1 MKFRLFRAFVLA
13 FVLLFGA
20 LWVGAA
26 IVWNLWP
33 ELARQ
38 PLGTLAGMLLV
49 ALVCGLIVIERVSA
63 HVEESE
69 EQHLRAG
76 LRGQHSPSHDGLLA
90 IALGATHDIEFQRDQ
105 EAHNAAQ
112 LQRVLESIDT
122 AIIAADGLR
131 RVVYANTVA
140 SRIFHLGELP
150 PRGKRLTTLP
160 RIPQL
165 LTWAQQVIASGEAQA
180 GRITLPDERTLQAY
194 VTPFESTPPGFV
206 VLARDITD
214 KISLE
219 NSRRDFIAGVSHEL
233 RTPLTSIQGYTELL
247 MQDDEMPVETRRQ
260 FLEIILSNTGR
271 LAKLAQDLVTLSSI
285 ETGTYPFHFQ
295 TVDARTLPGPAVDVL
310 LPHADERQCEILVE
324 DFESGPVR
332 VDPDAMHR
340 VLLNLI
346 DNAIVHGG
354 SGIRIH
360 LGGAVRG
367 QEYEI
372 TVRDTGV
379 GIGTMDQPRVF
390 ERFYRVDKS
399 HSRLGGGSGLGLA
412 LVKHIVR
419 EHGGQI
425 ELNSGL
431 GKGTT
436 FRIRLPLASVQ
447 AAAGADTGEVES

>member
-1 MKFRLFRAFVLA
+1 MKFRIFRAFALA
-13 FVLLFGA
+13 FALLFGA
-20 LWVGAA
+20 LWAGAA
-26 IVWNLWP
+26 IVWNFWP

-49 ALVCGLIVIERVSA
+49 ALLGGLIVIERVSA
-63 HVEESE
+63 HVEEGE

-76 LRGQHSPSHDGLLA
+76 LRGQHSPSQNGLLA
-90 IALGATHDIEFQRDQ
+90 IALGAAHDLEFQRDQ
-105 EAHNAAQ
+105 EAQNATQ
-112 LQRVLESIDT
+112 LQRVLESLDT
-122 AIIAADGLR
+122 VIIAADGQR
-131 RVVYANTVA
+131 RVVYANSAA

-165 LTWAQQVIASGEAQA
+165 LTWAQQVISSRQAVA

-214 KISLE
+214 TISLE

-233 RTPLTSIQGYTELL
+233 RTPLTSIQGYSELM
-247 MQDDEMPVETRRQ
+247 MQDDEMPLDTRRQ
-260 FLEIILSNTGR
+260 FLEIILSNTAR
-271 LAKLAQDLVTLSSI
+271 LTKLAQDLVTLSSI
-285 ETGTYPFHFQ
+285 ETGTYPFHYQ
-295 TVDARTLPGPAVDVL
+295 IVDARTLPGPAVDVV
-310 LPHADERQCEILVE
+310 LPRADERQCEILLE
-324 DFESGPVR
+324 DFEPGQVR
-332 VDPDAMHR
+332 VDPDAIHR

-354 SGIRIH
+354 SGIAIY
-360 LGGAVRG
+360 LSGAVQG
-367 QEYEI
+367 QDYEI
-372 TVRDTGV
+372 TVRDTGI

-419 EHGGQI
+419 EHGGHI
-425 ELNSGL
+425 ELHSGL

-436 FRIRLPLASVQ
+436 FRIRLPLVARE
-447 AAAGADTGEVES
+447 AAGTHVGEVES

>member
-1 MKFRLFRAFVLA
+1 MKFRIFRAFALA

-20 LWVGAA
+20 LWTGAA
-26 IVWNLWP
+26 IVWNFWP
-33 ELARQ
+33 ALSRQ
-38 PLGTLAGMLLV
+38 PLGTLAAMLLI
-49 ALVCGLIVIERVSA
+49 ALVCGLMVIERVSA
-63 HVEESE
+63 HIEESE

-76 LRGQHSPSHDGLLA
+76 LRGQQSPSQNGLLA
-90 IALGATHDIEFQRDQ
+90 IALDAAHDLEFQRDQ
-105 EAHNAAQ
+105 EARNAVQ
-112 LQRVLESIDT
+112 LQRVLESLDT
-122 AIIAADGLR
+122 AIIAADGQR
-131 RVVYANTVA
+131 RVVYANSAA

-150 PRGKRLTTLP
+150 PRGKRLTALP

-165 LTWAQQVIASGEAQA
+165 LSWAQQVIASGQAEA

-214 KISLE
+214 KVSLE

-247 MQDDEMPVETRRQ
+247 MQDDEMPLETRHQ

-271 LAKLAQDLVTLSSI
+271 LTKLAQDLVTLSSI

-310 LPHADERQCEILVE
+310 LPHADEQQCEILLE
-324 DFESGPVR
+324 DFESGQVR

-354 SGIRIH
+354 KGISIH
-360 LGGAVRG
+360 LSGAVRG
-367 QEYEI
+367 KEYEMV
-372 TVRDTGV
+372 VRDTGV

-431 GKGTT
+431 GKGTA
-436 FRIRLPLASVQ
+436 FRIRLPLASAQEATGTQ
-447 AAAGADTGEVES
+447 AGEVES

>member
-1 MKFRLFRAFVLA
+1 
-13 FVLLFGA
+13 
-20 LWVGAA
+20 
-26 IVWNLWP
+26 
-33 ELARQ
+33 
-38 PLGTLAGMLLV
+38 
-49 ALVCGLIVIERVSA
+49 
-63 HVEESE
+63 
-69 EQHLRAG
+69 
-76 LRGQHSPSHDGLLA
+76 
-90 IALGATHDIEFQRDQ
+90 
-105 EAHNAAQ
+105 
-112 LQRVLESIDT
+112 
-122 AIIAADGLR
+122 
-131 RVVYANTVA
+131 VYANSAA

-165 LTWAQQVIASGEAQA
+165 LTWAQQVISTRQGVS
-180 GRITLPDERTLQAY
+180 GRITLLDERTLQAY

-214 KISLE
+214 TISLE

-247 MQDDEMPVETRRQ
+247 MQDDDMPLETRRQ
-260 FLEIILSNTGR
+260 FLEVILSNTGR
-271 LAKLAQDLVTLSSI
+271 LTNLAQDLVTLSSI

-295 TVDARTLPGPAVDVL
+295 LMDARTLPGPAIEVL
-310 LPHADERQCEILVE
+310 LPRADERQCEILLE
-324 DFESGPVR
+324 EFEPGQVR

-354 SGIRIH
+354 NGIGIY
-360 LGGAVRG
+360 LSGAVRG
-367 QEYEI
+367 PEYEI
-372 TVRDTGV
+372 TVRDTGI

-412 LVKHIVR
+412 LVKHIIR
-419 EHGGQI
+419 EHGGHI
-425 ELNSGL
+425 ELTSGL

-436 FRIRLPLASVQ
+436 FRLRLPLVSAQEAASTH
-447 AAAGADTGEVES
+447 AGEVESS

>member
-1 MKFRLFRAFVLA
+1 MRFRLFRAFALA

-20 LWVGAA
+20 LWAGAA
-26 IVWNLWP
+26 IVWKFWP
-33 ELARQ
+33 ALARQ
-38 PLGTLAGMLLV
+38 PLGSLAGMLLV
-49 ALVCGLIVIERVSA
+49 VLICGLIFIERVSA
-63 HVEESE
+63 HVEEGE

-76 LRGQHSPSHDGLLA
+76 LRGQHAPGQDGLLA
-90 IALGATHDIEFQRDQ
+90 IALDAAHDLEFQRDQ
-105 EAHNAAQ
+105 EVQNAAQ
-112 LQRVLESIDT
+112 LQRVLESVDI
-122 AIIAADGLR
+122 AVIAADGQR
-131 RVVYANTVA
+131 RVVYANSAA

-165 LTWAQQVIASGEAQA
+165 LTWAQQVISTCQGVA

-214 KISLE
+214 TISLE

-247 MQDDEMPVETRRQ
+247 MQDDDMPIETRHQ
-260 FLEIILSNTGR
+260 FLEVILSNTGR
-271 LAKLAQDLVTLSSI
+271 LTKLAQDLVTLSSI

-295 TVDARTLPGPAVDVL
+295 VMDASALPGPAIDVL
-310 LPHADERQCEILVE
+310 LPHADEHHCEIFLE
-324 DFESGPVR
+324 DFEPGQVR

-354 SGIRIH
+354 NGIAIYLSG
-360 LGGAVRG
+360 GVRG

-372 TVRDTGV
+372 TVRDTGI

-412 LVKHIVR
+412 LVKHIIR
-419 EHGGQI
+419 EHGGYI
-425 ELNSGL
+425 ELTSGL

-436 FRIRLPLASVQ
+436 FRLRLPLVSAQ
-447 AAAGADTGEVES
+447 EAAGTHAGEVES

>member
-1 MKFRLFRAFVLA
+1 MKFRVFRAFALA

-20 LWVGAA
+20 LWAGAA
-26 IVWNLWP
+26 IVWNFWP
-33 ELARQ
+33 ALRQQ
-38 PLGTLAGMLLV
+38 PLGTLAGMLLI
-49 ALVCGLIVIERVSA
+49 ALVCGLIAIERVSA
-63 HVEESE
+63 HVEEGE

-76 LRGQHSPSHDGLLA
+76 LRGQHSPSQDGLLA
-90 IALGATHDIEFQRDQ
+90 IALGAAHDLEFQRDQ

-112 LQRVLESIDT
+112 LQRVLESLDT
-122 AIIAADGLR
+122 AIIAADGQR
-131 RVVYANTVA
+131 RVVYANSAA

-150 PRGKRLTTLP
+150 ARGKRLTTLP

-165 LTWAQQVIASGEAQA
+165 LTWAQQVITSGQAQA

-247 MQDDEMPVETRRQ
+247 MQDDEMPLETRRQ
-260 FLEIILSNTGR
+260 FLDIILSNTGR

-295 TVDARTLPGPAVDVL
+295 IVDARTLPGPAVDVL
-310 LPHADERQCEILVE
+310 LPHADERQCEILLE
-324 DFESGPVR
+324 DFEPGQVR

-354 SGIRIH
+354 KGISIH
-360 LGGAVRG
+360 LGGVVRG
-367 QEYEI
+367 KDYEI

-419 EHGGQI
+419 EHGGHI
-425 ELNSGL
+425 ELSSGL

-436 FRIRLPLASVQ
+436 FRIRLPLASAQ
-447 AAAGADTGEVES
+447 EATGTHAGEVQS